1 MKARLVTLLAAV
13 TAGALALSSC
23 GSSANPLD
31 SDSSTSEQSSSQ
43 SSSQSSEQ
51 ESTDSGS
58 SSSEPAASESSAP
71 AENKPIVIGS
81 ANFVES
87 ELIAGIYAAALKAK
101 GVDASTHLDIGSREV
116 YLQALEDGS
125 INLMP
130 EYTGGVLAYYNK
142 DSQATAP
149 DDVYDAAKSA
159 LPSSLEMLEYSK
171 AEDKDSIT
179 VTKETADKY
188 KLESIGDLAPYSKDM
203 SYGASPEMQTRP
215 DGPEGLEKL
224 YGVVFKKF
232 VVLDPGGPLS
242 VKGLTTGLVQVADI
256 FTTDPQIVENNFVV
270 LKDPKNLYQA
280 QNIVPLIQKDVASPV
295 VADTLNAVSAK
306 LTTDA
311 LIEMQKTIS
320 EQKADPVTVGAQW
333 VKDNGLG

>member
-31 SDSSTSEQSSSQ
+31 NSASEQSANQSSP
-43 SSSQSSEQ
+43 SSQSSEPV
-51 ESTDSGS
+51 STGSGS
-58 SSSEPAASESSAP
+58 SSSDSAPPESSMP
-71 AENKPIVIGS
+71 AESQPIIIGS

-130 EYTGGVLAYYNK
+130 EYTGGVLAYYSK

-149 DDVYDAAKSA
+149 EDVYNAAKAA
-159 LPSSLEMLEYSK
+159 LPSSLEMLDYSQ
-171 AEDKDSIT
+171 AQDKDSIT
-179 VTKETADKY
+179 VTKATAEKY
-188 KLESIGDLAPYSKDM
+188 NLKSIGDLAPYSKNM

-215 DGPEGLEKL
+215 DGPKGLEKL

-280 QNIVPLIQKDVASPV
+280 QNIVPLIQKDVATPV
-295 VADTLNAVSAK
+295 VTETLNAVSAK

-311 LIEMQKTIS
+311 LIEMQKTINQ
-320 EQKADPVTVGAQW
+320 QKADPVAVGAQW